1 MNHVFCIPI
10 INQICSTRQKHF
22 PVNVFVLY
30 RSNTFLKMFY
40 RMKYDSF
47 IYLSFQMEYADL
59 YMVYFDG
66 K

>member
-1 MNHVFCIPI
+1 
-10 INQICSTRQKHF
+10 
-22 PVNVFVLY
+22 
-30 RSNTFLKMFY
+30 MFY